1 MDRRARR
8 LLIQGG
14 WIVPV
19 SAPPI
24 QRGGILIEGSR
35 IVRLLREDELP
46 GSQGLERLD
55 GSQHILLPGL
65 VDAHAHLELSAM
77 ADRPPSPP
85 FTRWI
90 RELVETVR
98 GWQEEDFRISIRQ
111 GICQLLRSGIT
122 TVGDISRTGLSFSLL
137 SEAGLRGV
145 VYHEVLGFAPAL
157 AAERMAA
164 LKEKIAPCLS
174 QRVPVRPGVSPHS
187 PFTLSPRLL
196 RESCDY
202 ARQHCL
208 PLAIHLA
215 ETAEEVA
222 FLQGRGREIP
232 ELLAALG
239 AWDESWSPP
248 LATPVG
254 YLERM
259 GLLEGI
265 TGIHLNQVTE
275 ADLAIL
281 QTRKVQVVYCPKS
294 NVWFGRKGT
303 YPLRGFL
310 EQGINVALGTDS
322 LASNDV
328 LNLFQEMR
336 MAKRFFPFLSD
347 ALLLEMATVNGARA
361 LGLSDIVGD
370 LAPGK
375 EADMIAISAPHNLE
389 DPVSYLVNQAEQAAW
404 VMVGG
409 NIVWP

>member
-1 MDRRARR
+1 M
-8 LLIQGG
+8 
-14 WIVPV
+14 PV
-19 SAPPI
+19 SAPPF
-24 QRGGILIEGSR
+24 RGGGILIQGGR
-35 IVRLLREDELP
+35 IARLLREEELTEVP
-46 GSQGLERLD
+46 GLDPWD
-55 GSQHILLPGL
+55 GSRHILLPGL

-77 ADRPPSPP
+77 AGRPPSLP

-111 GICQLLRSGIT
+111 GIRQLIRSGIT

-164 LKEKIAPCLS
+164 LKEKIDPCLS
-174 QRVPVRPGVSPHS
+174 QRVPVHPGVSPHS

-202 ARQHCL
+202 ARQHRL

-222 FLQGRGREIP
+222 FLQGQGREIP

-248 LATPVG
+248 LTSPVG
-254 YLERM
+254 YLERL
-259 GLLEGI
+259 GVLEGI
-265 TGIHLNQVTE
+265 AGIHLNQVTE

-281 QTRKVQVVYCPKS
+281 QARKVHVVFCPKS
-294 NVWFGRKGT
+294 NAWFGRKGT
-303 YPLRGFL
+303 YPLRAFL
-310 EQGINVALGTDS
+310 ERGIPVALGTDS
-322 LASNDV
+322 LASNDA

-336 MAKRFFPFLSD
+336 MAKRLFPFLSD

-375 EADMIAISAPHNLE
+375 EADLIAIAAPPNLD
-389 DPVSYLVNQAEQAAW
+389 DPVSYLVSQAEQAEW
-404 VMVGG
+404 VMVAG
-409 NIVWP
+409 NIVAPQVRG

>member
-1 MDRRARR
+1 MR
-8 LLIQGG
+8 LIRGG

-19 SAPPI
+19 SAPPFPK
-24 QRGGILIEGSR
+24 GGILIQGGR
-35 IVRLLREDELP
+35 IVRLLREEELAAA
-46 GSQGLERLD
+46 QGLEPLD

-77 ADRPPSPP
+77 AGRPPSPP
-85 FTRWI
+85 FTRWV

-122 TVGDISRTGLSFSLL
+122 TVGDVSRTGLSSSFL

-164 LKEKIAPCLS
+164 LKEKIDPCLS
-174 QRVPVRPGVSPHS
+174 QRVLVHPGVSPHS

-202 ARQHCL
+202 AHQHRL
-208 PLAIHLA
+208 PLAIHLG

-248 LATPVG
+248 LTTPVG
-254 YLERM
+254 YLERL
-259 GLLEGI
+259 GVLEGI
-265 TGIHLNQVTE
+265 AGIHLNHVTE

-281 QTRKVQVVYCPKS
+281 QTRQVQVVYCPKS
-294 NVWFGRKGT
+294 NTWFGRKGI
-303 YPLRGFL
+303 YPLRAFL
-310 EQGINVALGTDS
+310 ERGIPVALGTDS
-322 LASNDV
+322 LASNDT

-336 MAKRFFPFLSD
+336 MAKRLFPLLSD

-361 LGLSDIVGD
+361 LGLGEIVGD

-375 EADMIAISAPHNLE
+375 MADLIAVAAPPNLE
-389 DPVSYLVNQAEQAAW
+389 DPVSYLLSQAEQAEW

-409 NIVWP
+409 NLVAP